1 MKKLLAALFTFALIF
16 SPVGNVVF
24 QDHPT
29 IVEAKSYKSGKKSFN
44 LNKNTTTNSSNFQDK
59 KANTPKNQSAASKG
73 TFSSGGFFKGL
84 MLGGLAGLLFGGL
97 LTNMGIFG
105 SILGLFINLLAI
117 VILISI
123 IRKIFVLIKH
133 KKEKEAAN
141 PWKS

>member
-1 MKKLLAALFTFALIF
+1 MLL
-16 SPVGNVVF
+16 
-24 QDHPT
+24 
-29 IVEAKSYKSGKKSFN
+29 N
-44 LNKNTTTNSSNFQDK
+44 LNKNTTTNSSNLQDK

-97 LTNMGIFG
+97 LANMGIFG